1 MYIERI
7 QIEEGFLNG
16 FDVWL
21 RAGLN
26 VLIGARGTGKTS
38 LIELVRFC
46 LDVPGYTP
54 ESTRRSRDHALSV
67 LGSGQ
72 ITLTLVDGARHVTV
86 SRAASDAAPRASGP
100 YLPPIVLSQTEI
112 ETVGLQPGGRLRL
125 IDGFLGDQRALAS
138 AESEATSAV
147 RSLTAEAN
155 TIQQDIEQLRRQ
167 IAELPS
173 IHDQLAQLAPQEQ
186 QVAGLSANAASR
198 SEQLNVITGTIT
210 VKSVATTVMQ
220 RFQAGVAQW
229 RTSLTAAQSSFMSN
243 EAWPPAAGSDPL
255 GQIRSRIA
263 MAHGQV
269 NHVLNEL
276 AQIEGECARQTGG
289 YHNEKI
295 AFEDNARQLRREI
308 DGLQSGAGEII
319 RRGQLLRERKAQ
331 LESLQA
337 VLLSRQA
344 TMAKAIQR
352 RSLTFDNLEAI
363 RTQRFQARAQVAAN
377 LNQVLGPRIRLDVV
391 RGGQL
396 ESFAAAIAEALRG
409 SGLRYTDIVSALAQR
424 ISPRE
429 LLEAVESDNYQ
440 LVAACGNTTP
450 DRAAKAVIAMKEAD
464 LAAIATVPVEDYVSF
479 SLLDGSDHKDI
490 ADLST
495 GQRCTV
501 ILPLVLRHTDRLL
514 IVDQPE
520 DHIDNAFIVD
530 TLIRSIL
537 ARASDGQ
544 ILFSTHNAN
553 IPVLGNADF
562 VVQLGSDGKRGFPLA
577 AAPLGTEQIVNAIT
591 MVMEGGAD
599 AFARRATFYGTRAQ
613 G

>member
-72 ITLTLVDGARHVTV
+72 ITLTLVDGARRVTV
-86 SRAASDAAPRASGP
+86 SRAANDAAPRASGP

-125 IDGFLGDQRALAS
+125 LDGFLGDQRALVS
-138 AESEATSAV
+138 AETEAVAAV

-173 IHDQLAQLAPQEQ
+173 IYEQLAHLAPQEQ
-186 QVAGLSANAASR
+186 QVAALSADASAR
-198 SEQLNVITGTIT
+198 TEQLNVITGTIT
-210 VKSVATTVMQ
+210 VRSVATTVMQ
-220 RFQAGVAQW
+220 RFHAGVSQW
-229 RTSLTAAQSSFMSN
+229 RASLATAQSSFMPN
-243 EAWPPAAGSDPL
+243 EAWPPAAGGDPL

-263 MAHGQV
+263 IAHGQV
-269 NHVLNEL
+269 NHVLTEL
-276 AQIEGECARQTGG
+276 AEIEAECARLTGG
-289 YHNEKI
+289 YDNEKI
-295 AFEDNARQLRREI
+295 AFEDSARQLRREI

-331 LESLQA
+331 LESLQV

-344 TMAKAIQR
+344 TMAQAMQR
-352 RSLTFDNLEAI
+352 RATAFDDLEAI
-363 RTQRFQARAQVAAN
+363 RTLRFQTRAGVAAN
-377 LNQVLGPRIRLDVV
+377 LNLVLGPRIRLDVV
-391 RGGQL
+391 RGGQT
-396 ESFAAAIAEALRG
+396 ESFAAAITEALRG
-409 SGLRYTDIVSALAQR
+409 SGLKYTDIVGALAQR

-450 DRAAKAVIAMKEAD
+450 DRAAKAVIAMKMAD
-464 LAAIATVPVEDYVSF
+464 LAAIATVAVEDYVTF

-562 VVQLGSDGKRGFPLA
+562 VVQLGSDGKRGFPLV
-577 AAPLGTEQIVNAIT
+577 AAPLSTGQIVNAIT

-599 AFARRATFYGTRAQ
+599 AFQRRATFYGTKPQ